1 MPKIFP
7 KEEKELVIQLSKQGR
22 TYVEIAKI
30 MSEKFPASWNAKT
43 AARSIGR
50 IVKGKNDDGEDE
62 KTLDEM
68 TRDER
73 ATFIENKLQDTPR
86 FKLAFRN
93 FNDEEKRVFV
103 EEYISV
109 IKSTESLTEVEEQ
122 ALFASVLELVL
133 AFQALARKEREESLF
148 EQSQAGDIAPDDIR
162 YRRFV
167 DDRYHK
173 EYDAHMKLYQKG
185 MEQLKMSRSQ
195 RLQAVRS
202 QKQTLIDLAQD
213 LSSRNAQAEVAEEVE
228 RLSKA
233 KDDEL
238 KKMIEDG
245 HIHGIFE
252 DYQ

>member
-7 KEEKELVIQLSKQGR
+7 KEEKEMVMQLSKQGN
-22 TYVEIAKI
+22 TYVEIAKA
-30 MSEKFPASWNAKT
+30 MSEKFPSSWNAKS
-43 AARSIGR
+43 AARSVAR
-50 IVKGKNDDGEDE
+50 ILKGKDDDGEDD

-73 ATFIENKLQDTPR
+73 ASFIENRLQSTPR

-93 FNDEEKRVFV
+93 FNDEEKQVFI
-103 EEYISV
+103 EEYVSV

-133 AFQALARKEREESLF
+133 AFQALARKEREEGLF
-148 EQSQAGDIAPDDIR
+148 ERSQAGEISSDDPR
-162 YRRFV
+162 HRRFV

-202 QKQTLIDLAQD
+202 QKQTLVDLAQD

-228 RLSKA
+228 RLSKL

-238 KKMIEDG
+238 KKMITNG
-245 HIHGIFE
+245 HLYGIFE

>member
-1 MPKIFP
+1 MPKVFP
-7 KEEKELVIQLSKQGR
+7 KEEKDLVIQLSRQGN
-22 TYVEIAKI
+22 TYVEIAKT
-30 MSEKFPASWNAKT
+30 MAEKYPDSWNTKSAP
-43 AARSIGR
+43 RSIAR
-50 IVKGKNDDGEDE
+50 IIKGKNDDGDDD

-73 ATFIENKLQDTPR
+73 ASFIENKLQGTPR

-93 FNDEEKRVFV
+93 FNEEEKQVFV

-133 AFQALARKEREESLF
+133 AFQALARKEREERLF
-148 EQSQAGDIAPDDIR
+148 ERSQSGEINQDDAQ

-202 QKQTLIDLAQD
+202 QKQTLVDLAQE

-238 KKMIEDG
+238 KKMITDG
-245 HIHGIFE
+245 HLFGIFE

>member
-1 MPKIFP
+1 MPKVFP
-7 KEEKELVIQLSKQGR
+7 QEEKDLVIQHSKQGN
-22 TYVEIAKI
+22 TYVDIAK
-30 MSEKFPASWNAKT
+30 MMGEKFPYSWNSKT
-43 AARSIGR
+43 AARSVAR
-50 IVKGKNDDGEDE
+50 ILKGKNDDSDDE

-73 ATFIENKLQDTPR
+73 ATFIENKLQNTPR

-93 FNDEEKRVFV
+93 FNDEEREVFV

-133 AFQALARKEREESLF
+133 AFQALARKEREERLF
-148 EQSQAGDIAPDDIR
+148 ERSQGGEIEENDPQ

-167 DDRYHK
+167 DERYHK
-173 EYDAHMKLYQKG
+173 EYNAHMKLYQQG

-202 QKQTLIDLAQD
+202 QKQTLVDLAQE

-233 KDDEL
+233 KDSEL
-238 KKMIEDG
+238 KKMIESG
-245 HIHGIFE
+245 HIYGIFE
-252 DYQ
+252 DYK

>member
-7 KEEKELVIQLSKQGR
+7 KEERELVIQLSKQGN
-22 TYVEIAKI
+22 TYVEIAKL
-30 MSEKFPASWNAKT
+30 MAEKFPSWNAKN
-43 AARSIGR
+43 ASRSVARIL
-50 IVKGKNDDGEDE
+50 KGKSDDGEDD

-73 ATFIENKLQDTPR
+73 AIFIENKLQGTPR

-93 FNDEEKRVFV
+93 FDEEEKEVFIG
-103 EEYISV
+103 EYISV
-109 IKSTESLTEVEEQ
+109 IKSTESITEAEEQ

-133 AFQALARKEREESLF
+133 ALQALSRKEREEKWF
-148 EQSQAGDIAPDDIR
+148 EDSVAGRISDTDPKF
-162 YRRFV
+162 RRFV

-202 QKQTLIDLAQD
+202 QKQTLIDLAQE
-213 LSSRNAQAEVAEEVE
+213 LSSRNAQAEVSEDIE
-228 RLSKA
+228 RLSKQ
-233 KDDEL
+233 KDEEL
-238 KKMIEDG
+238 KKLIDNG
-245 HIHGIFE
+245 HLFGIFE

>member
-7 KEEKELVIQLSKQGR
+7 KEERELVIQLSKQGH
-22 TYVEIAKI
+22 TYVEIAKS
-30 MSEKFPASWNAKT
+30 MSEKYPNSWNAKT
-43 AARSIGR
+43 AARSIAR
-50 IVKGKNDDGEDE
+50 IIKGKNDDGEDE

-73 ATFIENKLQDTPR
+73 ATFIENKLQITPR

-93 FNDEEKRVFV
+93 FNDEEKQVFV

-133 AFQALARKEREESLF
+133 AFQALARKEREERLY
-148 EQSQAGDIAPDDIR
+148 EQSQNGEIGVDEAR

-202 QKQTLIDLAQD
+202 QKQTLIDLAQE
-213 LSSRNAQAEVAEEVE
+213 LSSRNAQAEVAEEIE
-228 RLSKA
+228 RLSKF

-238 KKMIEDG
+238 KKMIADG
-245 HIHGIFE
+245 HLYGTFE

>member
-7 KEEKELVIQLSKQGR
+7 KEEKELVIQLSKEGN
-22 TYVEIAKI
+22 TYVEIAKA
-30 MSEKFPASWNAKT
+30 MAEKFPTSWNAKN
-43 AARSIGR
+43 AARSVAR
-50 IVKGKNDDGEDE
+50 ILKGKNDDGEDE

-73 ATFIENKLQDTPR
+73 ANFIESRLQGTPR

-93 FNDEEKRVFV
+93 FDKEEKEVFIG
-103 EEYISV
+103 EYMSV
-109 IKSTESLTEVEEQ
+109 IKSTETITETEEQ
-122 ALFASVLELVL
+122 SLFAAVLELVL
-133 AFQALARKEREESLF
+133 ALQSLSRKEREEQWFEESL
-148 EQSQAGDIAPDDIR
+148 AGRIPDSDAR

-185 MEQLKMSRSQ
+185 IDQLKMSRSQ
-195 RLQAVRS
+195 RLESVRS
-202 QKQTLIDLAQD
+202 HKQTLIDLAQE
-213 LSSRNAQAEVAEEVE
+213 LSSRNAQAEVAEEIE

-233 KDDEL
+233 KDNEL
-238 KKMIEDG
+238 KKMIDEG
-245 HIHGIFE
+245 HLYGIFE

>member
-1 MPKIFP
+1 MPKIFS
-7 KEEKELVIQLSKQGR
+7 KEEKDIVLSLSKQGN

-30 MSEKFPASWNAKT
+30 MAERFPASWNTKN
-43 AARSIGR
+43 AARSIAR
-50 IVKGKNDDGEDE
+50 IVNGKKDDGEDE

-73 ATFIENKLQDTPR
+73 ASFIEAKLQGTPR
-86 FKLAFRN
+86 FKLAFHN
-93 FNDEEKRVFV
+93 FNEEAKQVFV
-103 EEYISV
+103 DEYISV

-133 AFQALARKEREESLF
+133 AFQALARKEREEQYF
-148 EQSQAGDIAPDDIR
+148 EQSQAGELVDGDPR
-162 YRRFV
+162 FRRFA

-173 EYDAHMKLYQKG
+173 EYDNHMKLYQKG

-202 QKQTLIDLAQD
+202 QKQTLIDLAQE
-213 LSSRNAQAEVAEEVE
+213 LSSKNAQAEVAEEIE
-228 RLSKA
+228 RLSKM
-233 KDDEL
+233 KDDQL
-238 KKMIEDG
+238 KKLIDDG
-245 HIHGIFE
+245 HLFGIFE

>member
-7 KEEKELVIQLSKQGR
+7 KEEKDLVCQLSRQGNP
-22 TYVEIAKI
+22 YVEIAKI
-30 MSEKFPASWNAKT
+30 MAEKYPDSWNTKN
-43 AARSIGR
+43 AARSIAR
-50 IVKGKNDDGEDE
+50 IIKGKNDDGEDD

-73 ATFIENKLQDTPR
+73 ATFIENKLQMTPR

-93 FNDEEKRVFV
+93 FNEEEKQVFV

-109 IKSTESLTEVEEQ
+109 IRSTESLTEVEEQ

-133 AFQALARKEREESLF
+133 AFQALARKEREEKLF
-148 EQSQAGDIAPDDIR
+148 EESQAGIIPPEDIR
-162 YRRFV
+162 HRRFC
-167 DDRYHK
+167 DERYHK

-202 QKQTLIDLAQD
+202 QKQTLVDLAQE

-228 RLSKA
+228 RLSKF
-233 KDDEL
+233 KDDQL
-238 KKMIEDG
+238 KKMIDEG
-245 HIHGIFE
+245 HLFGIFE

>member
-1 MPKIFP
+1 MPKVFSQA
-7 KEEKELVIQLSKQGR
+7 EKEAVKLLSKQGY
-22 TYVEIAKI
+22 TYVEIAKQ
-30 MSEKFPASWNAKT
+30 MSERYPATWNAKN
-43 AARSIGR
+43 AARSVAR
-50 IVKGKNDDGEDE
+50 ILKGKNDDGDDE

-73 ATFIENKLQDTPR
+73 ANFIEAKLQGTPR

-93 FNDEEKRVFV
+93 FNDEEKQVFV
-103 EEYISV
+103 DEYISV

-133 AFQALARKEREESLF
+133 AFQALARKEREERLF
-148 EQSQAGDIAPDDIR
+148 ERSQNGELSQDDPQ

-195 RLQAVRS
+195 RLQQVRS
-202 QKQTLIDLAQD
+202 QKQTLVDLAQE
-213 LSSRNAQAEVAEEVE
+213 LSSRNAQAEVAEEIE
-228 RLSKA
+228 RLSKM

-238 KKMIEDG
+238 KRLIDEG
-245 HIHGIFE
+245 HLFGVFE